1 MTSRP
6 FVRASLLWLAGVDL
20 RLTLLALPP
29 IIPLIHRDLGLD
41 ESAIAALSNLPVL
54 VLALSSVF
62 GALFTAKL
70 GARGALVLG
79 LFAIAIPSALRGAGT
94 SAPMLFAMTLLM
106 GVGIAISQPAF
117 PSLARAWF
125 PDRVSLATGIWANGL
140 LCGEAL
146 SASLTIPFMLPLA
159 GGSWQTSLALWSVP
173 VLLTAI
179 ALALFGGPGDVRPA
193 VGARWFPDF
202 RDRRVLQIGTYQ
214 SAASLAYFGANTF
227 LPDYLHATGQANLI
241 APALAALNIGQIPAS
256 FAVGLLPMAVL
267 GRRTTSFAAAGMFVA
282 ALLAFLM
289 LGGGAVIVASALFG
303 LFAAYVLTMSFAL
316 PALVGTHDDVPR
328 ISAGSFTL
336 GYSISF
342 VTTLLSGAAWDA
354 THVAATAFVPMFAA
368 AVIVIVL
375 GPQLGS
381 AARRY
386 ALA

>member
-6 FVRASLLWLAGVDL
+6 IVRASLLWLAGIDL

-125 PDRVSLATGIWANGL
+125 PERVALATGIWANGL
-140 LCGEAL
+140 LSGEAL

-159 GGSWQTSLALWSVP
+159 GGSWQASLALWSVP
-173 VLLTAI
+173 VLLTAV

-193 VGARWFPDF
+193 VGVRWFPDF

-227 LPDYLHATGQANLI
+227 LPDYLHSTGQANLI

-282 ALLAFLM
+282 ALVAFLL
-289 LGGGAVIVASALFG
+289 LGGGAVVVASALFG

-354 THVAATAFVPMFAA
+354 THVAAAAFVPMFAA
-368 AVIVIVL
+368 AVIVVVL
-375 GPQLGS
+375 GPRLGT
-381 AARRY
+381 AAQRY
-386 ALA
+386 DVA

>member
-1 MTSRP
+1 MTARP
-6 FVRASLLWLAGVDL
+6 IVRASLLWLAGVDL
-20 RLTLLALPP
+20 RLTLLAIPP
-29 IIPLIHRDLGLD
+29 VIPLIHRDLRLD

-79 LFAIAIPSALRGAGT
+79 LLAIAIPAALRGAGT
-94 SAPMLFAMTLLM
+94 STPMLFGMTLLM

-125 PDRVSLATGIWANGL
+125 PNRVSLATGIWANGL

-159 GGSWQTSLALWSVP
+159 GGSWQTSLVLWSVP

-256 FAVGLLPMAVL
+256 FAVGLIPMAVL
-267 GRRTTSFAAAGMFVA
+267 GRRTTSFAVAGMFVA
-282 ALLAFLM
+282 ALAAFLM
-289 LGGGAVIVASALFG
+289 LGGGAVIVASAVVG

-336 GYSISF
+336 GYAISF
-342 VTTLLSGAAWDA
+342 ATTLLSGAAWDA

-368 AVIVIVL
+368 GVIVIVL
-375 GPQLGS
+375 GPRLG
-381 AARRY
+381 AAATRY
-386 ALA
+386 AVA